1 VVANARF
8 GAVAAG
14 EAVGMKLAED
24 STRTVHSLGLEDL
37 SMAVRYRR
45 YLYELLEPYLGD
57 SVLEVGAGLGD
68 FAAQLAG
75 RRRLVVT
82 DSDPFCV
89 WSLRERLGDRPEVE
103 VRALDLQGEAT
114 IGAPVESV
122 VAINVLEHLE
132 DDEHALAAM
141 RSVVVPGGRVLLLVP
156 GYPAL
161 YGEFDL
167 AVGHLRRYTP
177 AALRHAVEAAGLHV
191 VGGGARRRPVAA
203 DARPGQAVRPRRRAA
218 GPRPGATLRA
228 ALRPVGALR
237 RQRAVRLG
245 RARR

>member
-1 VVANARF
+1 
-8 GAVAAG
+8 
-14 EAVGMKLAED
+14 MKLAED

-167 AVGHLRRYTP
+167 AVGHLRHYTP
-177 AALRHAVEAAGLHV
+177 AALRHAVAAAG
-191 VGGGARRRPVAA
+191 
-203 DARPGQAVRPRRRAA
+203 RPGQAVRPRRRAA